1 MKCDCILAHRFWAQS
16 RGLMQPHANVV
27 TPEYS
32 YDGFAGVEGES
43 LEEDPW
49 PDDVP
54 WQGQQEGATPQCDVG
69 MPVYGS
75 AYAPL
80 TPQPDWSTR
89 ELVESVS
96 ISSRIFLL
104 SWCW

>member
-1 MKCDCILAHRFWAQS
+1 
-16 RGLMQPHANVV
+16 MQPHANVV
-27 TPEYS
+27 TPEYL
-32 YDGFAGVEGES
+32 YDGFAGVEGEN
-43 LEEDPW
+43 LKEDPW
-49 PDDVP
+49 PDDVR
-54 WQGQQEGATPQCDVG
+54 WQGQHEAATPPCDVG